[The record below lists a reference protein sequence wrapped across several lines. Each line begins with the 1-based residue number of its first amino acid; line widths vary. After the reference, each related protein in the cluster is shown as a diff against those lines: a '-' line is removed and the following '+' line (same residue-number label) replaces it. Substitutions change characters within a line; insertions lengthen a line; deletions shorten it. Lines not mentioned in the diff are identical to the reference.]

1 MANSMALSHLAI
13 ILAINIFIAGPTYA
27 QINTPCNPSTL
38 STLFTPCMS
47 FLTNSSANG
56 TSPTTQCCTAL
67 KSLTSGGMDCLCLIV
82 TASVPFKI
90 PINRTLAI
98 SLPRAC
104 KMPGVPVQ
112 CKASASPLPAP
123 GPMALGPSLSPASS
137 PSLSGFT
144 PTPSPQASSDLP
156 SPTSSP
162 LAPQQNTNAPLL
174 APPSPSVDSNT
185 PSTSTTGSGHSSLTP
200 SSAVTSYSVS
210 PSVLLIALGI
220 VTLKYY

>member
-13 ILAINIFIAGPTYA
+13 ILAINIFMAGPTYA

-67 KSLTSGGMDCLCLIV
+67 KSLTRGGMDCLCLIV

-90 PINRTLAI
+90 PINRTLAV

-123 GPMALGPSLSPASS
+123 GPVALGPSPSPASS
-137 PSLSGFT
+137 PSLSGLT
-144 PTPSPQASSDLP
+144 PTPSPQASSDIP

-162 LAPQQNTNAPLL
+162 LAPQQNTNLPLL
-174 APPSPSVDSNT
+174 TPPSPS
-185 PSTSTTGSGHSSLTP
+185 STSTTGSGRSSLTP
-200 SSAVTSYSVS
+200 SSAMTSYNVS
-210 PSVLLIALGI
+210 PSVLLITLGFL
-220 VTLKYY
+220 TLNYY

>member
-1 MANSMALSHLAI
+1 MTHNNLYFLPINPNSTLTFSKSNFLQNLLNLKTSFHPTKLQMTNSMALSHLAI
-13 ILAINIFIAGPTYA
+13 ILAINIFMAGPTYA

-112 CKASASPLPAP
+112 CK
-123 GPMALGPSLSPASS
+123 GKKS
-137 PSLSGFT
+137 PSIFFFCF
-144 PTPSPQASSDLP
+144 
-156 SPTSSP
+156 
-162 LAPQQNTNAPLL
+162 
-174 APPSPSVDSNT
+174 
-185 PSTSTTGSGHSSLTP
+185 
-200 SSAVTSYSVS
+200 
-210 PSVLLIALGI
+210 
-220 VTLKYY
+220 KFC

>member
-1 MANSMALSHLAI
+1 MANSVTLCHIAI
-13 ILAINIFIAGPTYA
+13 VFAINIVMAGPSYA
-27 QINTPCNPSTL
+27 QISTPCNASTL

-56 TSPTTQCCTAL
+56 TSPTTECCSAL

-112 CKASASPLPAP
+112 CKGKKKSYNLFPLYNK
-123 GPMALGPSLSPASS
+123 
-137 PSLSGFT
+137 F
-144 PTPSPQASSDLP
+144 
-156 SPTSSP
+156 
-162 LAPQQNTNAPLL
+162 
-174 APPSPSVDSNT
+174 
-185 PSTSTTGSGHSSLTP
+185 
-200 SSAVTSYSVS
+200 
-210 PSVLLIALGI
+210 
-220 VTLKYY
+220 

>member
-1 MANSMALSHLAI
+1 MSNSMALSHLAL
-13 ILAINIFIAGPTYA
+13 ILAINIFMAGPTYA

-67 KSLTSGGMDCLCLIV
+67 KSLTRGGMDCLCLIV

-90 PINRTLAI
+90 PINRTLAV

-112 CKASASPLPAP
+112 CK
-123 GPMALGPSLSPASS
+123 GPVALGPSPSPASS
-137 PSLSGFT
+137 PSLSGLT
-144 PTPSPQASSDLP
+144 PTPSPQASSDIP

-162 LAPQQNTNAPLL
+162 LAPQQNTNLPLL
-174 APPSPSVDSNT
+174 TPPSPS
-185 PSTSTTGSGHSSLTP
+185 STSTTGSGRSSLTP
-200 SSAVTSYSVS
+200 SSAMTSYNVS
-210 PSVLLIALGI
+210 PSVLLIALGF
-220 VTLKYY
+220 VTLNYY